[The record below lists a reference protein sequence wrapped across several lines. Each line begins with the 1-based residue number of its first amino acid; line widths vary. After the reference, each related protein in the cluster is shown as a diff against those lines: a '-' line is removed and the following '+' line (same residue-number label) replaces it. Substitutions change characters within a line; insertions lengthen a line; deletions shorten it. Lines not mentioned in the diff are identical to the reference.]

1 MLQHI
6 PDIVDTP
13 SLIAGAHQLF
23 AASIPLPGQIT
34 EKVVKGVFSFLF
46 LRVLF

>member
-1 MLQHI
+1 M
-6 PDIVDTP
+6 DTP

-23 AASIPLPGQIT
+23 AVSIPLPGQIT